1 MILLATLK
9 LEECITSLAVI
20 IDMGH
25 VFSFYLWPWFLQV
38 FFYISARAHFLM
50 AYNEPFCVC
59 DCACASVCLILRV
72 LMNMPEF

>member
-38 FFYISARAHFLM
+38 FFLSTRVHFHM
-50 AYNEPFCVC
+50 ADNETFCVC